1 VFSVDT
7 IFGGQQLK
15 PGKVSFDKPKHL
27 AELESKEPE
36 YLLTQDLKELQREA
50 VREAPQIITYQPPAQ
65 IQPI

>member
-1 VFSVDT
+1 MFAVDT

-36 YLLTQDLKELQREA
+36 YLLT
-50 VREAPQIITYQPPAQ
+50 
-65 IQPI
+65 